1 MTIAPNGSLDPEVVN
16 RTLDQASSLR
26 LELRRLRRQVTAE
39 PFELSHVENGLA
51 ALDNLIGDL
60 TDLLQS
66 IDHSN

>member
-39 PFELSHVENGLA
+39 PFELSHVESGLA